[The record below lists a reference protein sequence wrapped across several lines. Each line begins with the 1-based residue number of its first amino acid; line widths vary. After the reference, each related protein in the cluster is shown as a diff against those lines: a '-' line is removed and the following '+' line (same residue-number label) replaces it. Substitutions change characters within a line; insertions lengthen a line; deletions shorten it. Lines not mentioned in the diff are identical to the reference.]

1 MEAEAKH
8 RVARA
13 RIEAGEVAVQDPLE
27 AIGRVLD
34 RHTGSGPG
42 KLFPGCA
49 AVVAS
54 AGRILLHSYRGHAQV
69 HDRGRALEVPKP
81 VEPVTLFDVASLTK
95 VCATT
100 MAAMILVS
108 EGRLDVDQPVRA
120 WVPEFG
126 GPGKDAIT
134 LRHLLS
140 HRAGLWEW
148 WPLYIGTGTPLEALL
163 KLVGLPLRYPVNAS
177 RHYSDLGMILA
188 GEVVARAAGEA
199 LDTFATRRIFEP
211 LSMSDT
217 CFTPPGE
224 LRHRVA
230 ATSTGNPHER
240 HMLATGDPYPTGER
254 AEDFDGWR
262 THTLVGEANDGN
274 AHHAFNGVAG
284 HAGVFSTATDLAALG
299 QALLL
304 ALDGDDALVDPAV
317 LRRFLSEVEPGQGLG
332 FWTDRL
338 GELAVGTGGFGH
350 SGFTGCELFVDDRR
364 DLVVILVTNRSH
376 HPWPYPDIRPAWR
389 ELLEAATSIVDD

>member
-1 MEAEAKH
+1 M
-8 RVARA
+8 RDVAA
-13 RIEAGEVAVQDPLE
+13 QDPLE
-27 AIGRVLD
+27 AVGRLLD
-34 RHTGSGPG
+34 GFTGSGPA

-49 AVVAS
+49 TVVAR
-54 AGRILLHSYRGHAQV
+54 AERILFHSYRGHAQLR
-69 HDRGRALEVPKP
+69 DRGRALKGPRR
-81 VEPVTLFDVASLTK
+81 VEASTLFDVASLTK

-108 EGRLDVDQPVRA
+108 EGRLDVDEPVCA
-120 WVPEFG
+120 WVPEFAA
-126 GPGKDAIT
+126 PGKTEIT

-163 KLVGLPLRYPVNAS
+163 KLVNLPLRYPVDAS

-188 GEVVARAAGEA
+188 GEVVARAAGEV
-199 LDTFATRRIFEP
+199 LDVFATRRIFEP

-217 CFTPPGE
+217 CFTPPDE
-224 LRHRVA
+224 RRDRIA

-240 HMLATGDPYPTGER
+240 YMLETGDPYPTSER

-274 AHHAFNGVAG
+274 AYHAFNGVAG
-284 HAGVFSTATDLAALG
+284 HAGAFSTATDLAALG
-299 QALLL
+299 QALLR
-304 ALDGDDALVDPAV
+304 ALDGDDAIVDPAV
-317 LRRFLSEVEPGQGLG
+317 LRRFLSDVEPGQGLG

-338 GELAVGTGGFGH
+338 GELDLGTGGFGH

-364 DLVVILVTNRSH
+364 DFVVTLVTNRLH

-389 ELLEAATSIVDD
+389 KLLEAASSIVDD